1 MILNSRKLQKH
12 SNSLRWKLPP
22 RLKLW
27 FTELIPLHESL
38 QETAENMTFATD
50 LTPMLTQRP
59 LQLLG
64 VHDRNHMM
72 KVKHSCLT
80 PLLRY
85 CWNTFNS
92 RYGVHL
98 YACFYP
104 IITFPGIYNIWQYK
118 KLLIIQTFAAMD
130 VRDSLTKQTLL
141 LSLQEIL
148 ICWMNYLCYQSITQT
163 HCSYPSLL
171 KAAVFEALKK
181 RKHFCMQAVSEQKD
195 TTTGPITAWPVSA
208 QTRGL

>member
-1 MILNSRKLQKH
+1 
-12 SNSLRWKLPP
+12 
-22 RLKLW
+22 
-27 FTELIPLHESL
+27 
-38 QETAENMTFATD
+38 MTFATD
-50 LTPMLTQRP
+50 LTPMLKQRP

-80 PLLRY
+80 PLLRH
-85 CWNTFNS
+85 CGKTFNS

-98 YACFYP
+98 CACFYP

-118 KLLIIQTFAAMD
+118 KLLITQTFAAMD

-181 RKHFCMQAVSEQKD
+181 RKTLLYAGCVRTKRHNHWTDHCMTSVCTD
-195 TTTGPITAWPVSA
+195 TWTVT
-208 QTRGL
+208 